1 MRYLLLEFG
10 YAVKGRSVTC
20 FLLPKHYPG
29 VYKVGL
35 DYDAMCKLS
44 KEGNYRLVKSALD
57 ILNERYLANS
67 PSYTV
72 TCNEE
77 DEFKEKVGKSLA
89 RRHLIIKVLSD
100 FNDILD
106 SFIKLE
112 SSRVKK
118 LVEFKNV
125 LHNIRTNTRSKNA
138 RTLER
143 CEAEKNGR

>member
-20 FLLPKHYPG
+20 FLLPRHYPG

-35 DYDAMCKLS
+35 DYSAMCKFS
-44 KEGNYRLVKSALD
+44 KEGNYKLVKSAVD
-57 ILNERYLANS
+57 ILNERYLADS

-89 RRHLIIKVLSD
+89 RRHLIIKVLAD

-106 SFIKLE
+106 AAIKVETTRLN
-112 SSRVKK
+112 K
-118 LVEFKNV
+118 LVEFKKV
-125 LHNIRTNTRSKNA
+125 LHNIRANTRYKNSI
-138 RTLER
+138 TLER
-143 CEAEKNGR
+143 CEAEKNG